1 MEPFRTSPASAAGGQ
16 TRSVKG
22 VLDIWAGAVTRWW
35 LPWWLRRKESAC
47 SAGDQDSIPGSGVSP
62 GEGNG
67 YPLQYS
73 GLENSVDCI
82 VHGGLKELGTTER
95 LSPSLVGE
103 TEAPVKQRHLPK
115 VTKEVTGTGRT
126 EPRCPKSPV
135 SRDSLD
141 VGHEASKHMSRGHC
155 RGGRPRPCTTSP
167 SQP

>member
-1 MEPFRTSPASAAGGQ
+1 MAQLVKNPSAMRETWVRPLGWEDAVERGKAIHSRT
-16 TRSVKG
+16 
-22 VLDIWAGAVTRWW
+22 
-35 LPWWLRRKESAC
+35 
-47 SAGDQDSIPGSGVSP
+47 
-62 GEGNG
+62 
-67 YPLQYS
+67 
-73 GLENSVDCI
+73 GLENSMDCI
-82 VHGGLKELGTTER
+82 VHGGLKELDTTER

-115 VTKEVTGTGRT
+115 VTEEVTGTGRT

-155 RGGRPRPCTTSP
+155 GGGRPRPCTTSP

>member
-1 MEPFRTSPASAAGGQ
+1 MVAAVADHYFIFANEESPCNAEDLGSITGMERSPAEW
-16 TRSVKG
+16 K
-22 VLDIWAGAVTRWW
+22 
-35 LPWWLRRKESAC
+35 
-47 SAGDQDSIPGSGVSP
+47 
-62 GEGNG
+62 G

-135 SRDSLD
+135 SRDSMD

-155 RGGRPRPCTTSP
+155 GGGRPRPCTTSP
-167 SQP
+167 SQL